1 MTEKIERL
9 KSRYFWIHTGLLI
22 LSIVLIL
29 IYAARGVLRSG
40 SAQDAMIYVYIE
52 RPLFSYSLAV
62 ILMVILSDKMNVR
75 YSGRLKLVLRII
87 VIMITVGICSCCNG
101 MVYGF
106 NFCKRDCLS
115 WHKCNGASVPVSG
128 CRDIVCFS
136 ASAGKKQNLK
146 NICS

>member
-22 LSIVLIL
+22 LSIVL
-29 IYAARGVLRSG
+29 
-40 SAQDAMIYVYIE
+40 IE

-87 VIMITVGICSCCNG
+87 VIMITVGYAAAAMGWCTGLISANG
-101 MVYGF
+101 TVYHGINVIGPQF
-106 NFCKRDCLS
+106 LFQAVGIL
-115 WHKCNGASVPVSG
+115 
-128 CRDIVCFS
+128 
-136 ASAGKKQNLK
+136 SAGVHISAENEK
-146 NICS
+146 